1 MIALVHGDDYDQS
14 TRYSYGSIKARLVS
28 NRKRKL
34 AYEEKM
40 DKMVILEKVVLSDGD
55 LLLVKMFVLIYT
67 GGLTHAT
74 VSALPFILYSLI
86 STLYNR

>member
-1 MIALVHGDDYDQS
+1 
-14 TRYSYGSIKARLVS
+14 
-28 NRKRKL
+28 
-34 AYEEKM
+34 M
-40 DKMVILEKVVLSDGD
+40 DKIVTLEKVVLSDGD

-86 STLYNR
+86 STRQVIHT